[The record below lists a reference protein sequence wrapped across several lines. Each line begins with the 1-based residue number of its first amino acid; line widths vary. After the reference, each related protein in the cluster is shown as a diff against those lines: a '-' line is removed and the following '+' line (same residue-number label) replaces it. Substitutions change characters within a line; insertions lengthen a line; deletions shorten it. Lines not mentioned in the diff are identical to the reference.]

1 MPEYINRFLLII
13 TGGVGKIIP
22 ICGIG
27 GSEKLPTFLIQIF
40 FNMKKLAL
48 FPFLLLLAITCW
60 CQDCSQYLLLQNNK
74 TIETTIYNKK
84 NEPVGKRVST
94 VSNVTNSGGATTATI
109 NTQMFDKK
117 GNSTGTS
124 TSNMKCTGGVFQLD
138 MKLILPEGPAEKMSS
153 AKVTGG
159 EGIVEY
165 PAGMKAG
172 DTLRSANLVLSNS
185 NLPPPPAGGA
195 PGPPPPPLFGG
206 SNLSMVIWDRK
217 VEGQESVTTPAGT
230 WNCFKISYKSRVSY
244 RSGPLPVNHTADVT
258 EWYAPGVGVIKTES
272 KDGSTAVTS
281 IK

>member
-1 MPEYINRFLLII
+1 
-13 TGGVGKIIP
+13 
-22 ICGIG
+22 
-27 GSEKLPTFLIQIF
+27 
-40 FNMKKLAL
+40 MKKLAL
-48 FPFLLLLAITCW
+48 LPFLLFLATASW
-60 CQDCSQYLLLQNNK
+60 CQDCSHYLLLQNNK
-74 TIETTIYNKK
+74 TVETTIYNKK
-84 NEPVGKRVST
+84 NEPIGKRVST
-94 VSNVTNSGGATTATI
+94 VSNVTNNGGVTSATI

-124 TSNMKCTGGVFQLD
+124 TSTLKCTGGAFQLD
-138 MKLILPEGPAEKMSS
+138 MKMMLPEGQAEKMSS

-172 DTLRSANLVLSNS
+172 DTLKSANLVLSNS

-195 PGPPPPPLFGG
+195 PGPPPPPIFGG

-230 WNCFKISYKSRVSY
+230 WNCFKISFKSRVSY
-244 RSGPLPVNHTADVT
+244 RSGPLPVNHTADLT